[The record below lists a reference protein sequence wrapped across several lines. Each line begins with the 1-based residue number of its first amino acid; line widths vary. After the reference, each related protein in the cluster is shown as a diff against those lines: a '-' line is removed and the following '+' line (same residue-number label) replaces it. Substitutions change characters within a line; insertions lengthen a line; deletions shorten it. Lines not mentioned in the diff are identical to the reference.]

1 MLGYRIGASAIDN
14 EFKLL
19 TNLDVD
25 LDGKQR
31 IFWFSVALD
40 LLCPSTFRRPFSE
53 LTEDFHS
60 VDVAKIKLTCVEVDC
75 STVQPMPFDLLI
87 HSDTPVRS
95 LELAYTLDHYLSV
108 LILVSLP
115 NRLIDF

>member
-19 TNLDVD
+19 TDLDVD

-31 IFWFSVALD
+31 IFLFSFALD
-40 LLCPSTFRRPFSE
+40 LLCPSTFRGPFSE
-53 LTEDFHS
+53 LAKDFHS
-60 VDVAKIKLTCVEVDC
+60 VNMAKIKLASIEVNC

-87 HSDTPVRS
+87 QSDTPVRS
-95 LELAYTLDHYLSV
+95 LELANTLDHYLSV
-108 LILVSLP
+108 LFLVGLP

>member
-40 LLCPSTFRRPFSE
+40 LLCPGTFCGPFSE
-53 LTEDFHS
+53 LAEDFHG
-60 VDVAKIKLTCVEVDC
+60 VDVAKIKLACVKVDC
-75 STVQPMPFDLLI
+75 CTVQSMPLDLLK

-95 LELAYTLDHYLSV
+95 LELANTLDHYFSV
-108 LILVSLP
+108 LFLIGLP
-115 NRLIDF
+115 NGLINF